1 MRPYTT
7 ADFKNAFR
15 SLLIASYTYSHK
27 ALFIPNLEAHK
38 GMNRSVITYSLILL
52 FIAKVSLLFAG
63 AALNDFDGAGL
74 SLKTK
79 NHKQPLMSEV
89 SFCCEE
95 DNKSESDDNDEE
107 FCGSVE
113 NDEFTHYSGLH
124 FIGASKFNS
133 HRVDSEGSLFLVY
146 RSLRL

>member
-1 MRPYTT
+1 
-7 ADFKNAFR
+7 
-15 SLLIASYTYSHK
+15 LLIASYTYSHK
-27 ALFIPNLEAHK
+27 ALFIPNLVAYK
-38 GMNRSVITYSLILL
+38 GMNRSAITYSLILL
-52 FIAKVSLLFAG
+52 FFAKVTLLFAG
-63 AALNDFDGAGL
+63 SAMSDFAGAGL
-74 SLKTK
+74 SFNAK
-79 NHKQPLMSEV
+79 NHKQPLMTEV

-124 FIGASKFNS
+124 FVGASKFTS
-133 HRVDSEGSLFLVY
+133 HKVDSEGSLFLVY